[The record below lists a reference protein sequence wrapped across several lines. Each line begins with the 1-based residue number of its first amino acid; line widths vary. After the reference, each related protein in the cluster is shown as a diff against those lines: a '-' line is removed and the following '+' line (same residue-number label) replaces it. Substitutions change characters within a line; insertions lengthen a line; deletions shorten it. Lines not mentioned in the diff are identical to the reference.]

1 MFCIHEE
8 PASIPH
14 YGGCAHMQ
22 TGNGN
27 HVDMQHKT
35 NFMGVGNV
43 RPGTVGQ
50 PLLRLP
56 IDAMTLVSQRAVARY
71 RT

>member
-8 PASIPH
+8 PASVPR
-14 YGGCAHMQ
+14 YRACTHMQ

-27 HVDMQHKT
+27 HVDTHHKT
-35 NFMGVGNV
+35 NFMGVGNL
-43 RPGTVGQ
+43 RSGTVGQ

-56 IDAMTLVSQRAVARY
+56 NNAMTLVSQRAVAHY